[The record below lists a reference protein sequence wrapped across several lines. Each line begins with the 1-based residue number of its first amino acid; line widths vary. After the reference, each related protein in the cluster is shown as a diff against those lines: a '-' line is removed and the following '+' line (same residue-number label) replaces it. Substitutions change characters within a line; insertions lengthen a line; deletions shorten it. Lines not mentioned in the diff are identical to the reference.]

1 MKKQESIIE
10 LAIGLTG
17 VVFCIVLT
25 KWAYL
30 PAVIFGV
37 LSVVLIRRIKPIQF
51 TEADRQ
57 GFRKENI
64 ISLICWG
71 VFALLGFLLL
81 RDKPIGADGQWFL
94 LSAYL
99 FIMVHGALMLLPTET
114 DA

>member
-10 LAIGLTG
+10 LAIGLIG
-17 VVFCIVLT
+17 VVFCLFLT

-37 LSVVLIRRIKPIQF
+37 LSVVLIRRIKPNQF
-51 TEADRQ
+51 AETERQ
-57 GFRKENI
+57 RFRKANI

-81 RDKPIGADGQWFL
+81 RDKPIGVGGQWFL

-99 FIMVHGALMLLPTET
+99 FIMVHGALMLLTKMG
-114 DA
+114 D